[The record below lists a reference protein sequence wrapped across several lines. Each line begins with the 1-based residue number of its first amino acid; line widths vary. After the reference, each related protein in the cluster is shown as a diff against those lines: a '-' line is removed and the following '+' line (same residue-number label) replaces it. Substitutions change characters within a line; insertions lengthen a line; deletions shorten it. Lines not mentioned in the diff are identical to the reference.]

1 MYISFVEVRYMNWK
15 SFLIGVGVGVA
26 GGYAAREL
34 LAQKTSVSPE
44 RALSN
49 AKEAFKKDGPISGSW
64 IQMTKEPYNKGH
76 LAYEV
81 YRGGISRKIGEALE
95 QFEFI
100 ADASSGIIL
109 DAYKLS

>member
-1 MYISFVEVRYMNWK
+1 MGVNHMNWK
-15 SFLIGVGVGVA
+15 SFLLGVGVGLA

-34 LAQKTSVSPE
+34 LAQKTSISPE
-44 RALSN
+44 RALAN

-64 IQMTKEPYNKGH
+64 IQMTKEPYKKGH

-81 YRGGISRKIGEALE
+81 YRGGISRKDGEAHE
-95 QFEFI
+95 QYEFI
-100 ADASSGIIL
+100 ADAGTGIIL

>member
-1 MYISFVEVRYMNWK
+1 MNWK
-15 SFLIGVGVGVA
+15 SFILGVGVGLA

-44 RALSN
+44 RALYN
-49 AKEAFKKDGPISGSW
+49 AKESFKKDGPISGSW
-64 IQMTKEPYNKGH
+64 IQMTKEPYKKGH
-76 LAYEV
+76 LAYDI
-81 YRGGISRKIGEALE
+81 YRGGITRKIGETQE

-100 ADASSGIIL
+100 ADAGTGIIL